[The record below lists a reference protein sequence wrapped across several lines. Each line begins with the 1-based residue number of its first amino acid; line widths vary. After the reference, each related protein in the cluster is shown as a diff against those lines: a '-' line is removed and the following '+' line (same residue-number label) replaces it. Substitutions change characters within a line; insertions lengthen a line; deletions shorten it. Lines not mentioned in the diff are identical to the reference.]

1 MTAPGDWQGFAEMI
15 GGASGALTGLLFV
28 AVSLNASRIA
38 GHQGLRASAAQT
50 LVLFIAPLV
59 MAAALLTPDQP
70 NWALGAE
77 LIAIGGVTSWILL
90 GMRRGVKHTLTDDDR
105 QLIAIFN
112 RRGPNVMAM
121 LLFVAS
127 GVTLAC
133 GAPAGLYL
141 LLPAS
146 LVALIS
152 GVLNAWYFLLPP
164 SSSSSA
170 ESGPRGG
177 HAA

>member
-1 MTAPGDWQGFAEMI
+1 MTAPSDWQSFAEMT

-59 MAAALLTPDQP
+59 MAAALLTPDQAD
-70 NWALGAE
+70 WALGAE
-77 LIAIGGVTSWILL
+77 LIVIGLVTSWVLL
-90 GMRRGVKHTLTDDDR
+90 GIRRVKHTLTDDDK

-112 RRGPNVMAM
+112 RRGPNVMVM

-133 GAPAGLYL
+133 GQAAGLYL
-141 LLPAS
+141 LLPAA
-146 LVALIS
+146 LVAQVS

-164 SSSSSA
+164 G
-170 ESGPRGG
+170 SG
-177 HAA
+177 